1 MSPKI
6 VDKVKRRK
14 DLALAA
20 LDVFAENGFAQ
31 TSVQQIAEA
40 VGVGKG
46 TLYEYFD
53 SKDDLILHS
62 MSAWLESYIDESSMD
77 RLSGLPSAREQLKEL
92 AIQMTEEFLRD
103 DQTTRLMLAF
113 FEWMVSSKDPAAHA
127 KVVVELLEGVR
138 QVVDGIIARGIGEG
152 VFRPDTAE
160 VSSLLALNLM
170 AYLDGIS
177 LYALFLGDRIDV
189 REHVGFQ
196 MDLIL
201 KALGP
206 HDWVD
211 ENRHENRD
219 KNK

>member
-6 VDKVKRRK
+6 VDKAKRRK
-14 DLALAA
+14 ELALAA

-62 MSAWLESYIDESSMD
+62 MSAWLESYMDEESLD

-92 AIQMTEEFLRD
+92 AIGMMEEFLRD
-103 DQTTRLMLAF
+103 DQSTRLMLAF
-113 FEWMVSSKDPAAHA
+113 FEWMVSSKDPAEHA
-127 KVVVELLEGVR
+127 TVVVELFEGVR
-138 QVVDGIIARGIGEG
+138 QLIDSIIARGIDEG
-152 VFRPDTAE
+152 VFRPETAD
-160 VSSLLALNLM
+160 VSPLLALNLM

-177 LYALFLGDRIDV
+177 LYALFLGDRIDI
-189 REHVGFQ
+189 REHVGFH

-201 KALGP
+201 TALGP
-206 HDWVD
+206 ENRADETEGDNRD
-211 ENRHENRD
+211 ENR
-219 KNK
+219 